1 MTSGIS
7 LKLRSAMC
15 DNRLSSLA
23 ILSVE
28 SARSQAINLN
38 SFVDEFNDAKHDD
51 RKLALH

>member
-1 MTSGIS
+1 
-7 LKLRSAMC
+7 MC
-15 DNRLSSLA
+15 DILLSSLA

-38 SFVDEFNDAKHDD
+38 SFVDEFDAKHDD